1 MRALLAALALV
12 PLALLA
18 RQQGVAATTA
28 CHSTLSSGAHTVQI
42 MVGSVQRSALVHVP
56 ARLPAGARVPVLIAL
71 HGWGG
76 SGPRMETYSGFSKLA
91 DRHGFLAAYPSSSGT
106 HWNYKAIRGGPDDVG
121 FLRSLILYLRQ
132 RACADPQRVFAAGVS
147 NGGGMVALAG
157 CRLASLIAA
166 IAPVAGDYAG
176 QPACTPS
183 RPLSVLEIHGTAD
196 PEAPYFGRGGHRT
209 RDGVPPF
216 VNGWVVRDGCS
227 GNSSSRN
234 RPAHDPDPLG
244 ILHRRSAGRA
254 HPDPGRAAPVAGRDP
269 PGSGTGLDDLRVV
282 HDLALLLGRRRH
294 PAPVVLQW
302 WSGAGRVE
310 GSRAQPA
317 GGSPARDDGGR
328 DRALRRIRS
337 QRLIRTNAAA
347 GRAAQPAG

>member
-227 GNSSSRN
+227 PNSSSR
-234 RPAHDPDPLG
+234 A
-244 ILHRRSAGRA
+244 I
-254 HPDPGRAAPVAGRDP
+254 APR
-269 PGSGTGLDDLRVV
+269 TT
-282 HDLALLLGRRRH
+282 
-294 PAPVVLQW
+294 
-302 WSGAGRVE
+302 
-310 GSRAQPA
+310 
-317 GGSPARDDGGR
+317 
-328 DRALRRIRS
+328 
-337 QRLIRTNAAA
+337 LIRWGSCT
-347 GRAAQPAG
+347 GGVLVEHIRIQGG

>member
-121 FLRSLILYLRQ
+121 FLRSLILPAAARVCGSTTRVRGRSLQRGRHG
-132 RACADPQRVFAAGVS
+132 RACRLSPGVADR
-147 NGGGMVALAG
+147 
-157 CRLASLIAA
+157 C
-166 IAPVAGDYAG
+166 D
-176 QPACTPS
+176 
-183 RPLSVLEIHGTAD
+183 
-196 PEAPYFGRGGHRT
+196 
-209 RDGVPPF
+209 
-216 VNGWVVRDGCS
+216 
-227 GNSSSRN
+227 
-234 RPAHDPDPLG
+234 
-244 ILHRRSAGRA
+244 RA
-254 HPDPGRAAPVAGRDP
+254 
-269 PGSGTGLDDLRVV
+269 
-282 HDLALLLGRRRH
+282 GRRRLRRAARVYAVA
-294 PAPVVLQW
+294 PAV
-302 WSGAGRVE
+302 GAGDPRNRR
-310 GSRAQPA
+310 SRSAVLRTWRASDPRRRTA
-317 GGSPARDDGGR
+317 VRERLGGARWLLWQQLEPQSPRAR
-328 DRALRRIRS
+328 S
-337 QRLIRTNAAA
+337 
-347 GRAAQPAG
+347 